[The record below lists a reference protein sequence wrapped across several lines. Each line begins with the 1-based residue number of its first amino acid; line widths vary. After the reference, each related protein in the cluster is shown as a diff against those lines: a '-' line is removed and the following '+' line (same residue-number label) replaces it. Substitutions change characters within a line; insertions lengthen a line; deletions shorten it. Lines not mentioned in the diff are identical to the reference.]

1 MSNIRTLIALSSA
14 VFLTACAATY
24 GPGGPQ
30 RAAGR
35 QAEHASHHPAGAASA
50 PASAMPDR
58 MKAMREMHDKMMNAK
73 TPEEKQALMAEH
85 MKAMQDG
92 MQMMKGMGGGMGGG
106 MGAGP
111 GMGPMGGMG
120 AKGMPADMGQ
130 RQKMMEDRMD
140 MMQMM
145 MDMMMQRMPASGPSP
160 AAK

>member
-1 MSNIRTLIALSSA
+1 MPSIRTFVALTGV
-14 VFLTACAATY
+14 VFITACAAPHE
-24 GPGGPQ
+24 PGGPH
-30 RAAGR
+30 RGAGR

-73 TPEEKQALMAEH
+73 TPEEKQALMADH

-92 MQMMKGMGGGMGGG
+92 MHMMKGMGGGMG
-106 MGAGP
+106 ARH

-120 AKGMPADMGQ
+120 AKGSPDDMAQ
-130 RQKMMEDRMD
+130 RQKMMEERMD

-145 MDMMMQRMPASGPSP
+145 MDMMMQRMPASGVPP